1 MMEFIDV
8 STIVLFLIALGLA
21 LYCVRQRPHVV
32 KQGVTLSAERFIAVL
47 PRMGLAILAAGFVS
61 KLVPS
66 GPIAHHI
73 GPDSGFYGIL
83 LASVIGAFIP
93 SGPSVSFPVVVVL
106 LQAGAGFTQVVA
118 FLTAWSIVAIHRMLI
133 YELPLMGWRFSL
145 VRVLSAL
152 PLAPLSGL
160 LAEGLIQIYPLT

>member
-1 MMEFIDV
+1 MTQFIDG

-21 LYCVRQRPHVV
+21 LFALRRQPHIV
-32 KQGVTLSAERFIAVL
+32 KQGVTLSVERFFAVL

-61 KLVPS
+61 RIVPS

-73 GPDSGFYGIL
+73 GPESGFYGIL
-83 LASVIGAFIP
+83 IASAIGAFIP

-106 LQAGAGFTQVVA
+106 LQGGAGFPQVVA
-118 FLTAWSIVAIHRMLI
+118 FLSAWSVVALHRMLI
-133 YELPLMGWRFSL
+133 YEIPLMGWRFSL

-160 LAEGLIQIYPLT
+160 LAQGLMQIYPSS

>member
-8 STIVLFLIALGLA
+8 STIVLFLIALCLA
-21 LYCVRQRPHVV
+21 LFSVRRSPHVV
-32 KQGVTLSAERFIAVL
+32 KQGVTLSVERFLAVL
-47 PRMGLAILAAGFVS
+47 PRMGLDILAAGFVS
-61 KLVPS
+61 RIVPS

-73 GPDSGFYGIL
+73 GPDSGFTGIL
-83 LASVIGAFIP
+83 LASAIGAFIP

-106 LQAGAGFTQVVA
+106 LQAGAGFPQVVA

-133 YELPLMGWRFSL
+133 YEIPLMGWRFSL

-160 LAEGLIQIYPLT
+160 LAEGLIKIFPLT

>member
-1 MMEFIDV
+1 MMQFFDI
-8 STIVLFLIALGLA
+8 STGILFLIALGLA
-21 LYCVRQRPHVV
+21 LFSMRRQPHVV
-32 KQGVTLSAERFIAVL
+32 KQGVTLSFERFFAVL

-106 LQAGAGFTQVVA
+106 LQAGAGFPQVVA
-118 FLTAWSIVAIHRMLI
+118 FLSAWSVVALHRMLI
-133 YELPLMGWRFSL
+133 YEIPLMGWRFSL
-145 VRVLSAL
+145 VRVLAAL

-160 LAEGLIQIYPLT
+160 LAEGLIQIFPL

>member
-1 MMEFIDV
+1 
-8 STIVLFLIALGLA
+8 
-21 LYCVRQRPHVV
+21 LYSVRRSPHVV
-32 KQGVTLSAERFIAVL
+32 KQGVTMSVERFVAVL

-61 KLVPS
+61 RIVPS

-73 GPDSGFYGIL
+73 GPESGFYGIL
-83 LASVIGAFIP
+83 IASVVGAFIP

-106 LQAGAGFTQVVA
+106 LQAGAGFPQVVA
-118 FLTAWSIVAIHRMLI
+118 FLSAWSVVALHRMLI
-133 YELPLMGWRFSL
+133 YEIPMMGWRFSM

-160 LAEGLIQIYPLT
+160 LAQGLVAIFPMT

>member
-1 MMEFIDV
+1 MMDYIDV

-21 LYCVRQRPHVV
+21 LYSVRQRPHVV
-32 KQGVTLSAERFIAVL
+32 KQGVSMSVERFLAVL

-83 LASVIGAFIP
+83 LASAIGAFIP

-106 LQAGAGFTQVVA
+106 MQAGAGFPQVVA

-133 YELPLMGWRFSL
+133 YEIPLMGWRFSL

-160 LAEGLIQIYPLT
+160 LAEGLVRIYPLG